1 MKTLREPRLSS
12 QEAVAAFVLIVASAA
27 AFFDRGVPATFLSL
41 IRGYDP
47 TAPALV
53 PSVTTAAWVNVLA
66 LGSAVALVWVGATS
80 LRLLG
85 ASLVA
90 VLGVFSLLLWA
101 FPPEAARTFV
111 MLSTLCVVYLALW
124 ENFTARARRVERF
137 AIVAVGTT
145 LALSHYRAFGGGV
158 GLTALVEWSATLSAI
173 AVFWAWAA
181 PRTTRRWVG
190 WAALA
195 MVASMFLVLGASG
208 VAGSVSF
215 FASLGVSFALPWP
228 VMSFAAFLLMFT
240 ALACLSRGEK
250 ARGIALLMLPVAG
263 LLPTTTHQY
272 VLGALALATLLSGR
286 CPAAGPAPTRA

>member
-12 QEAVAAFVLIVASAA
+12 QEAVVAFVLIVASAA
-27 AFFDRGVPATFLSL
+27 AFFDRGVPAAFLSA

-66 LGSAVALVWVGATS
+66 LTSAAALVWVGATS
-80 LRLLG
+80 LRLFG

-90 VLGVFSLLLWA
+90 VLGLFSLLLWA

-124 ENFTARARRVERF
+124 ANFTTRARGVERL
-137 AIVAVGTT
+137 ATVAVGTT

-158 GLTALVEWSATLSAI
+158 DLTTLAEWSATLSAI

-181 PRTTRRWVG
+181 PKTAPRWVG
-190 WAALA
+190 WAGLA
-195 MVASMFLVLGASG
+195 MVAILFLVLGFGG
-208 VAGSVSF
+208 VASSVSF

-228 VMSFAAFLLMFT
+228 VISLAAFLLSFT
-240 ALACLSRGEK
+240 ALSCMARGER
-250 ARGIALLMLPVAG
+250 ARGIALLLLPIAG
-263 LLPTTTHQY
+263 LLPSTGHQY
-272 VLGALALATLLSGR
+272 VLGVLALAVLLSGR
-286 CPAAGPAPTRA
+286 RPEAQPSSA